1 MQTGERQFPI
11 SLLYAINAR
20 IGGHGLDL
28 NAHQELKLSAG
39 NNFLGLALAYGN
51 RQRDVPGR
59 LITSLEWHPVR
70 LLSFLSAPFYY
81 DAKKKYV
88 DSVAARQ
95 LGTGDYDFFH
105 GWAGNS
111 LRSLRTANRMGIP
124 SVLEIP
130 TWHRDKG
137 RVKPVD
143 KVIPSQHEK
152 NAKFPD
158 SLFKGVLV
166 TRQQSLEEYD
176 RADLLLVKSECAAR
190 TFLAAGFPEEKLFN
204 IGGAADV
211 KRFKPKDMSD
221 LPSAFSAERP
231 FRAVFCG
238 ALIKRKGVH
247 RLLEVWNELALPHA
261 ELTLIGAVHNEIKPF
276 LEKYGNATVKV
287 PGFSDNVPELL
298 RQSDAHLFPSECEGS
313 AKTVLEACAAGLA
326 QVTTAESGDA
336 VQDDLNGIIVPCDD
350 SQALAT
356 AIRRLYDSPE
366 LIRRYGQAARIRAES
381 ELTWDDLRARLADA
395 YTEAMRLRKPA
406 R

>member
-28 NAHQELKLSAG
+28 NAHQELKLSAD
-39 NNFLGLALAYGN
+39 NNFLGMALAYGN
-51 RQRDVPGR
+51 RQTDVPSR
-59 LITSLEWHPVR
+59 LITSLAFHPVR
-70 LLSFLSAPFYY
+70 LLSFLSPPFYY
-81 DAKKKYV
+81 DAKKKYI
-88 DSVAARQ
+88 DSVASKQ
-95 LGTGDYDFFH
+95 LGTGDYDLFH

-111 LRSLRTANRMGIP
+111 LRALRTANRMGIP

-137 RVKPVD
+137 RVKPAD

-176 RADLLLVKSECAAR
+176 LADLLLVKSECAAK

-204 IGGAADV
+204 LGGAADV

-221 LPSAFSAERP
+221 LPVAFSAERP

-247 RLLEVWNELALPHA
+247 RLLEVWSELALPHA
-261 ELTLIGAVHNEIKPF
+261 ELTLIGSVHSEMKPYI
-276 LEKYGNATVKV
+276 EKYANSTVKV
-287 PGFSDNVPELL
+287 PGFSKDVPEIL
-298 RQSDAHLFPSECEGS
+298 RNSDAHLFPSECEGS

-326 QVTTAESGDA
+326 QVATAESGDA

-350 SQALAT
+350 SQALA
-356 AIRRLYDSPE
+356 AGIRRLYDSPE
-366 LIRRYGQAARIRAES
+366 LIRRYGQAARVRAVN
-381 ELTWDDLRARLADA
+381 ELSWDHLRERLADA
-395 YTEAMRLRKPA
+395 YSQVLQLRK